1 MEVSTEDVEEAEMEV
16 STEDVEEAEM
26 EVDLGRVYGDAASS
40 GAHTSFMNP
49 MHSSASTAFVV
60 LEKENQKLR
69 EELNAMKAMKAMRGE
84 QGAVAECRASA
95 VDAIVDYQG
104 QLRAKD
110 EELMASRNELRKV
123 ETYIVDLENRLGV
136 AREIEK

>member
-1 MEVSTEDVEEAEMEV
+1 
-16 STEDVEEAEM
+16 M
-26 EVDLGRVYGDAASS
+26 EVDLGRVYGDAVSS
-40 GAHTSFMNP
+40 DAHVSFMNP
-49 MHSSASTAFVV
+49 MHGSASTAFVV

-84 QGAVAECRASA
+84 QDAVAECRASA
-95 VDAIVDYQG
+95 VDAIADYQG

-110 EELMASRNELRKV
+110 EELMASRNELLGCRNELRKV
-123 ETYIVDLENRLGV
+123 KTYIADLENRLGV

>member
-1 MEVSTEDVEEAEMEV
+1 
-16 STEDVEEAEM
+16 
-26 EVDLGRVYGDAASS
+26 VYGDAVSS
-40 GAHTSFMNP
+40 DAHASFMNP
-49 MHSSASTAFVV
+49 MHGSASTAFVV

-69 EELNAMKAMKAMRGE
+69 EELNAMKAMKAMKAMRGE

-95 VDAIVDYQG
+95 VDAIADYQD

-110 EELMASRNELRKV
+110 EELLASRNELFKCRSELHKV
-123 ETYIVDLENRLGV
+123 ETYIADLENRLGV